1 MRRFLLTSAVLG
13 MVVVALPGADDKK
26 DEKKAEAKNLL
37 VNGSFEEGPDPG
49 PFVPLDEKDEQ
60 IKGWT
65 VIKGQIDYIGSYWQA
80 AEGKRS
86 LDLHGSPGLGG
97 VKQEFETKKGAK
109 YKVTLSIAI
118 NPDGEGKKKKVTVAA
133 AGKSETFTAEPK
145 DATKEDMKWEKK
157 TWEFTATDTK
167 TTLEIYTAETT
178 EEACG
183 PALDDVSVVEV
194 VK

>member
-1 MRRFLLTSAVLG
+1 
-13 MVVVALPGADDKK
+13 
-26 DEKKAEAKNLL
+26 
-37 VNGSFEEGPDPG
+37 VNGSFEEGPETG
-49 PFVPLDEKDEQ
+49 PFVPLEEKDAQ

-65 VIKGQIDYIGSYWQA
+65 VINAQIDYIGGYWQA

-97 VKQEFETKKGAK
+97 VKQEFETKKGTK

-167 TTLEIYTAETT
+167 TTLEISTGETT
-178 EEACG
+178 EESCG
-183 PALDDVSVVEV
+183 PALDDVVVVEV
-194 VK
+194 KK